1 MCTTCGCGSGE
12 TRIEGE
18 QQEEQRHV
26 GRSGAAPPR
35 AGGTTG
41 VAGMDTHVH
50 ADGTMHSHPH
60 EHVHDDDGRG
70 HGHPEHRHHHV
81 PGQEHEHEHVH
92 ADGTR
97 HAHRHDHLQGPDHDH
112 GHDEAPHR
120 HEHVHADGTRHVH
133 GHGHAHG
140 PDHDHGAAHAH
151 APGLTPAQMVRI
163 ERDILGANNEIA
175 ARNRR
180 RFEDAGILA
189 LNLVSSPGAGKT
201 TLLVATIRA
210 LGSELPLAVIEGD
223 QQTSFDADRIRAT
236 GARAIQV
243 NTGKGCHLD
252 AAQIERALAPLAPV
266 DESLLFIENV
276 GNLVC
281 PSAFDLGE
289 AHKVVVL
296 SVTEGEDKPL
306 KYPDM
311 FAASTLLL
319 LNKVDLLPHV
329 DFDVKRAIE
338 YARRVRPGIEVLQVS
353 ATTGT
358 GMAAWLDWIRAGAAA
373 ARERR
378 LQTVAAL
385 RRRVAELEAQAARG
399 R

>member
-1 MCTTCGCGSGE
+1 MCTTCGCGSGQ
-12 TRIEGE
+12 TKIEGE
-18 QQEEQRHV
+18 HV
-26 GRSGAAPPR
+26 H
-35 AGGTTG
+35 
-41 VAGMDTHVH
+41 THVH
-50 ADGTMHSHPH
+50 ADGTMHAHPH
-60 EHVHDDDGRG
+60 DHEHDHGGEGHDPA
-70 HGHPEHRHHHV
+70 HQEHHHHH
-81 PGQEHEHEHVH
+81 GGGEHQHEHVH

-97 HAHRHDHLQGPDHDH
+97 HAHAHDHAQGPDHDH
-112 GHDEAPHR
+112 A
-120 HEHVHADGTRHVH
+120 HEHH
-133 GHGHAHG
+133 
-140 PDHDHGAAHAH
+140 HGAGPAHSH
-151 APGLTPAQMVRI
+151 APGLTAAQRVRI
-163 ERDILGANNEIA
+163 ERDILGANDEIA

-180 RFEDAGILA
+180 RFEDAGIFA

-201 TLLVATIRA
+201 TLLVETIRA
-210 LGSELPLAVIEGD
+210 LGSALPLAVIEGD

-236 GARAIQV
+236 GCRAVQV

-252 AAQIERALAPLAPV
+252 AAQIERALAQLAPG
-266 DESLLFIENV
+266 DESVLFIENV

-329 DFDVKRAIE
+329 SFDVKRAIE

-353 ATTGT
+353 ATTGA
-358 GMAAWLDWIRAGAAA
+358 GMAAWLGWLRAGAARA
-373 ARERR
+373 GERR
-378 LQTVAAL
+378 RQTVAAL
-385 RRRVAELEAQAARG
+385 RRRIAELEAQVARP